1 MSQQTYLIVADDLRQ
16 RSAALEALRSF
27 DIEVLTSRS
36 LDGAGRRFGSE
47 DIEVLLIVGEPQA
60 GASHIPESLA
70 GARLVLVPAPP
81 AQVGEAL
88 ATWEQHLLEALGLE
102 RSEAPGEEPIQ
113 LRAPSPRDRDMRL
126 DLLAIASSTGGPDAL
141 STVFQDL
148 PGDLGVPIVIV
159 QHMPAEFTG
168 LLAKRLNRCSA
179 LAVAEGRDGETLL
192 PGHAY
197 VAPGGFHMVLER
209 KAASTILRL
218 NEEPP
223 VHSCRPAADPMFE
236 SVARLYGPTV
246 LGVVLTGMGCD
257 GLEGSRL
264 LTEGGADVIVQ
275 DEDTSVVW
283 GMPGF
288 VARAGLASEVLP
300 LQSIAMRIEQR
311 IRHSHARG
319 KRNAG

>member
-1 MSQQTYLIVADDLRQ
+1 MSPQTYLVVADDLRQ
-16 RSAALEALRSF
+16 RSAAMEALRAF

-36 LDGAGRRFGSE
+36 LDGADRRFGSV
-47 DIEVLLIVGEPQA
+47 DIDVLLIVGEPQA
-60 GASHIPESLA
+60 GTSHIPLSLA

-88 ATWEQHLLEALGLE
+88 GTWEQHLLEALGLE
-102 RSEAPGEEPIQ
+102 RSEAPDEEPIQ
-113 LRAPSPRDRDMRL
+113 LRASSPQDRAMRL

-141 STVFQDL
+141 CTIFQDL
-148 PGDLGVPIVIV
+148 PGDLDVPIVIV

-168 LLAKRLNRCSA
+168 LLAKRLNRCST
-179 LAVAEGRDGETLL
+179 LAVGEGRDGEPLL

-209 KAASTILRL
+209 DGASTILRL

-236 SVARLYGPTV
+236 SVAHLYGPTV

-257 GLEGSRL
+257 GLAGSRL

-300 LQSIAMRIEQR
+300 LQDIAMRIEQR